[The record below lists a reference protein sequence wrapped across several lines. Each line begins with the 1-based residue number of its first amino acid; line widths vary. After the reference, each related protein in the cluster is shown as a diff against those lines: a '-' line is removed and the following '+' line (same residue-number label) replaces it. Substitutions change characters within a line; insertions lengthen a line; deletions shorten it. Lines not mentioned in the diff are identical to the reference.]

1 VQSTA
6 SSGIVQEMMQRVVE
20 LNVCRADIVHESPF
34 IGGNIRPYS
43 WAEIYLADKMFSK
56 IFDSFFD

>member
-1 VQSTA
+1 
-6 SSGIVQEMMQRVVE
+6 MMQRVVE
-20 LNVCRADIVHESPF
+20 LNVCRADIVHESLF